1 MRSQSKKC
9 RLSSERLG
17 AEVQP
22 TPPLS
27 QTTEI
32 TGVSANDAPPVDGLP
47 STQPLTP
54 SRRKIAATFK
64 FVRHERHW
72 LLDGNVLVQ
81 IGQVRFRL
89 HRSTLVKQSKWFRDM
104 IEDPPHASGRYIYV
118 DEGTGATVYVL
129 DSLEVNVNDFVALL
143 DALDNG
149 MYVSF
154 HSLIN
159 IIFD

>member
-9 RLSSERLG
+9 RLGSGS
-17 AEVQP
+17 AAVQP
-22 TPPLS
+22 TPVLS
-27 QTTEI
+27 QASDI
-32 TGVSANDAPPVDGLP
+32 AAGGDLSPNDAPPIDDLSSASANTQT
-47 STQPLTP
+47 STRT
-54 SRRKIAATFK
+54 KTAAP
-64 FVRHERHW
+64 FVRHEKYW

-104 IEDPPHASGRYIYV
+104 IEDPPHDRCIYV

-129 DSLEVNVNDFVALL
+129 DSLEVDIKDFIALL
-143 DALDNG
+143 DALENA
-149 MYVSF
+149 MYVPF

-159 IIFD
+159 FD